1 MQQSVGLFPRDEMS
15 AFGTAGLIKL
25 LERIMIPSYHK
36 LLRTLRFAVTAAL
49 GPNPLEG
56 TELNEQARSSPQRKL
71 PPRKLPPGNF
81 RRGNFPPGNFR
92 LETSARKRFIAG
104 LRAASPAFWWCGGS
118 GSVGTLC
125 VPQGEPINHCSQ

>member
-81 RRGNFPPGNFR
+81 R

-104 LRAASPAFWWCGGS
+104 LRAVVRRLLVVRREW
-118 GSVGTLC
+118 
-125 VPQGEPINHCSQ
+125 

>member
-1 MQQSVGLFPRDEMS
+1 MTPHRWRSVQQSVGLFPRDEMS

-56 TELNEQARSSPQRKL
+56 TELNEQARGRSSR
-71 PPRKLPPGNF
+71 PRKLPPGNF
-81 RRGNFPPGNFR
+81 RPEP
-92 LETSARKRFIAG
+92 SARKRFARPRAVVLG
-104 LRAASPAFWWCGGS
+104 LLVVRREW
-118 GSVGTLC
+118 
-125 VPQGEPINHCSQ
+125 